1 MNVDEQGGFDG
12 QGNERDRRAART
24 ELRLGDA
31 DGEHELRRG
40 STNGGD
46 GSNGEEREREWW
58 WRARVGRR
66 REELGVQFIEDGR
79 EGERVGPCHAIDAI
93 QGAWMEGERRGNGSN
108 ELQ

>member
-24 ELRLGDA
+24 VSTSS
-31 DGEHELRRG
+31 GEAPRTAAMALTARRG
-40 STNGGD
+40 
-46 GSNGEEREREWW
+46 RERW

-79 EGERVGPCHAIDAI
+79 EGERVGRRHAIDGI
-93 QGAWMEGERRGNGSN
+93 QGS
-108 ELQ
+108 